1 MRRTLLLPLV
11 VAACSQAPATTTAPP
26 APAPMSVAFAPAPA
40 TAPTASRGADPMD
53 DERDFAVP
61 SERFTDAQRNFDQ
74 ARKTL
79 LEQYYDPSFTED
91 DLYRAATAGM
101 LERVD
106 PKMHKWNKLVS
117 PSESAELKNDL
128 HGEMVGVG
136 IIVDFDAATGYID
149 VKRTIPGTPADRAG
163 VAPPDQ
169 IVTVNGKLYRG
180 LSLRDAVADIR
191 GKIGESVTLSILRG
205 DKLVSVPIVREQ
217 VAYDDVSH
225 MLLPG
230 AVGYLQIPSFNA
242 RTSNGIRDA
251 LKDLEEKG
259 AHALVV
265 DLRMSPGGFFDEAV
279 ASLGPMVPVGSVVTT
294 LHKRSTTE
302 PFTSKTPPVF
312 TDGPV
317 AVLVNGRTASSAE
330 LAAAALH
337 DLRHAMVVGS
347 RTMGKWTVQML
358 DDLPNGYAVKYT
370 IALFESPSGKSYEGV
385 GLTPDV
391 QVDEADDAV
400 ERAQLEMDP
409 AKRLAIDGQLRT
421 AVSVLGSH

>member
-1 MRRTLLLPLV
+1 MRRTLLLPLI
-11 VAACSQAPATTTAPP
+11 VAACSQAPATTTASPP
-26 APAPMSVAFAPAPA
+26 ATTGVAFAPAPA
-40 TAPTASRGADPMD
+40 PASTSKGADSMD
-53 DERDFAVP
+53 QERNFAVP
-61 SERFTDAQRNFDQ
+61 PEKFSDAQRNFDQ

-79 LEQYYDPSFTED
+79 LEQYYDPSITED

-117 PSESAELKNDL
+117 PSEAAEMKNDL

-191 GKIGESVTLSILRG
+191 GKIGETVTLSILRG
-205 DKLVSVPIVREQ
+205 DKLVSVPVVRER

-225 MLLPG
+225 MMLPG
-230 AVGYLQIPSFNA
+230 AIGYVQIPSFNA
-242 RTSNGIRDA
+242 RTPDGIRDA
-251 LKDLEEKG
+251 LTDLHAKG
-259 AHALVV
+259 AHAVIV

-279 ASLGPMVPVGSVVTT
+279 AALGPMVPAGSVVTT
-294 LHKRSTTE
+294 LRKRSTTE
-302 PFTSKTPPVF
+302 PLIPKTVPVF
-312 TDGPV
+312 ADGPV

-337 DLRHAMVVGS
+337 DLRHATVVGS
-347 RTMGKWTVQML
+347 RTLGKWTVQML
-358 DDLPNGYAVKYT
+358 DDLPNGYALKYT
-370 IALFESPSGKSYEGV
+370 IALFESPTGKSYEGV

-391 QVDEADDAV
+391 QVDETDD
-400 ERAQLEMDP
+400 
-409 AKRLAIDGQLRT
+409 
-421 AVSVLGSH
+421 